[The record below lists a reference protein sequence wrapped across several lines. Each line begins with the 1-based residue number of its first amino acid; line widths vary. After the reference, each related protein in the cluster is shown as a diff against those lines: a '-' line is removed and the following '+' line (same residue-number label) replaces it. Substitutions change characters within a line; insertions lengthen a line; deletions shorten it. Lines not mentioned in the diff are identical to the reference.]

1 MNTSR
6 NRFVLALVFAA
17 CFCLAAL
24 LLSSPLSAQS
34 TFGSVSGTVS
44 DASGS
49 SVPDVAVTLTNVGT
63 TAKQTITTG
72 GDGSYTFVNVVPGQY
87 LLEAD
92 KAGFKHVKREG
103 VVVQVQQGV
112 RIDIGMEVG
121 AVSQTVEV
129 TGETPLLQP
138 NSSSLGQVM
147 EQRQTN
153 EIPLNG
159 RNVFNLITLSPAAIA
174 QGGSGG
180 TPVGQ
185 TTPLAWAVPGGRF
198 VRE

>member
-6 NRFVLALVFAA
+6 NRFVLALVLAA

-24 LLSSPLSAQS
+24 LLSFAAVGPIYVRFR
-34 TFGSVSGTVS
+34 FGNRVGCL
-44 DASGS
+44 GF
-49 SVPDVAVTLTNVGT
+49 SVPDVAVTLTNV
-63 TAKQTITTG
+63 ANDRKQTITTG

-103 VVVQVQQGV
+103 VIVQVQHGV

-129 TGETPLLQP
+129 TARRRCCSPTP
-138 NSSSLGQVM
+138 
-147 EQRQTN
+147 
-153 EIPLNG
+153 PL
-159 RNVFNLITLSPAAIA
+159 S
-174 QGGSGG
+174 
-180 TPVGQ
+180 
-185 TTPLAWAVPGGRF
+185 
-198 VRE
+198 VR